1 MHITCVICSDLFT
14 PSADI
19 YSTQCGHIFHY
30 TCLLHWFENSK
41 TCPQCRNKVSTK
53 SLVRLYVNVAQSQD
67 LGDDVTVLQ
76 HKLDSIE
83 FSMKLKE
90 QEMKNIAI
98 KNKEI
103 ENKNKALLLH
113 VKELETSERTYDSI
127 VAALKEQ
134 VKFFKGQ
141 VKNCNKL
148 KDEVTKLKNEIKGLE
163 NVQIAVSGTK
173 QQVQDII
180 RNENNVESLALLA
193 ATLKKSLVDT
203 DRRKRELQHEHK
215 KTQNE
220 LLQCKRKM
228 DDMKCKLDET
238 KRQLISLKSSYEM
251 EVNFLKN
258 KFTQLTVRLEE
269 NRSSD
274 CVNNSIQRIVAES
287 PVNYNR
293 TPVVLS
299 RHNGNVINF
308 SESFTPPRVDRTR
321 DRSPHTP
328 PLDPACSQSVDDSI
342 DTIVVEESP
351 LAPSS
356 MGIFGLQRTTKKTAT
371 GNKFSI
377 FKQPSTSSAASN
389 GNKRVTYS
397 AKYDGL
403 GGSSKEDVFP
413 TPSGIKRPKHAKS
426 SSSKLKK
433 LSAEAGKQHRTISD
447 FVNLS

>member
-103 ENKNKALLLH
+103 ENKNKALL
-113 VKELETSERTYDSI
+113 
-127 VAALKEQ
+127 
-134 VKFFKGQ
+134 
-141 VKNCNKL
+141 
-148 KDEVTKLKNEIKGLE
+148 
-163 NVQIAVSGTK
+163 
-173 QQVQDII
+173 
-180 RNENNVESLALLA
+180 
-193 ATLKKSLVDT
+193 SLVDT

>member
-103 ENKNKALLLH
+103 ENKNKALL
-113 VKELETSERTYDSI
+113 
-127 VAALKEQ
+127 
-134 VKFFKGQ
+134 
-141 VKNCNKL
+141 
-148 KDEVTKLKNEIKGLE
+148 
-163 NVQIAVSGTK
+163 
-173 QQVQDII
+173 
-180 RNENNVESLALLA
+180 
-193 ATLKKSLVDT
+193 SLVDT
-203 DRRKRELQHEHK
+203 DKKKRELQHEHK

-220 LLQCKRKM
+220 LLQYKRNM
-228 DDMKCKLDET
+228 DDMKCKLEET
-238 KRQLISLKSSYEM
+238 ERQLMSLKSSYEM

-258 KFTQLTVRLEE
+258 KFTQLSVRLEE
-269 NRSSD
+269 NKNND

-293 TPVVLS
+293 TPVVLCK
-299 RHNGNVINF
+299 HNDNDINLF
-308 SESFTPPRVDRTR
+308 ESFTPPRVDRKR

-328 PLDPACSQSVDDSI
+328 PLDPAFSQSVNDSI
-342 DTIVVEESP
+342 DTVIVEESP
-351 LAPSS
+351 LPPSS
-356 MGIFGLQRTTKKTAT
+356 MGIFGLQRAKKKTVT

-377 FKQPSTSSAASN
+377 FKIPSTSSVSSTSNAAPSD
-389 GNKRVTYS
+389 NKKVTNS
-397 AKYDGL
+397 AKYDGW

-413 TPSGIKRPKHAKS
+413 TPAIKRPKHAKS

-447 FVNLS
+447 FVNLA